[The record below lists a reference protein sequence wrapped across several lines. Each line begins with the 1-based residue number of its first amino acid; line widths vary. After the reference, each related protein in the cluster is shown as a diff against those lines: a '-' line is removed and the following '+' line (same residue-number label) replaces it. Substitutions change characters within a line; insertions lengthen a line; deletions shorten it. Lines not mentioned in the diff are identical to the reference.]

1 MRGSDVAYAIVD
13 VVIGKGFDHIVDCA
27 VRVVPVRVWERDA

>member
-1 MRGSDVAYAIVD
+1 MRGGDVAYSIVD
-13 VVIGKGFDHIVDCA
+13 VVIDKGFDHIVDRA